1 MFQSCFGH
9 LGGCLNEFCL
19 DCLLKCSRVL
29 GRDHLRLAD
38 SADFEGQLR
47 QNLFR
52 QPPTSWK
59 HLRNICSCSLKWDIP
74 CPNTP
79 KIEGLGSIWSYLT
92 FLIGCLV
99 FSRWLPLPDWLTAG
113 AGRPVQCSAVQYS
126 RQTAAA
132 HSTVQYSA
140 STDCTVMVVFSLYLQ
155 SGQAQLD
162 MDRIPADAVHWG
174 LGIRSRF
181 LGHWVVLV
189 VLCKRV
195 STLTTELWSQV

>member
-1 MFQSCFGH
+1 MFRRCFGH

-74 CPNTP
+74 CANTP

-92 FLIGCLV
+92 VFRWMSCL
-99 FSRWLPLPDWLTAG
+99 LKMTAAAWLTDCWRRPAG
-113 AGRPVQCSAVQYS
+113 LCSAVQCS
-126 RQTAAA
+126 TAGRQQL
-132 HSTVQYSA
+132 HTVQCQYTVH

-181 LGHWVVLV
+181 LGHW
-189 VLCKRV
+189 
-195 STLTTELWSQV
+195 EWSWLFSAKEWAL